1 MHLERNILKG
11 KFGNN
16 KELKK
21 EAREE
26 IAEHNAEEK
35 AETPYFKGGKHPK
48 VKDMAKK
55 MKVKSEGKPYKF
67 GRYDVPDPKHVYG
80 QKMFIKTKK

>member
-26 IAEHNAEEK
+26 LKEVKSMALH
-35 AETPYFKGGKHPK
+35 K
-48 VKDMAKK
+48 VKEKGRHKK
-55 MKVKSEGKPYKF
+55 
-67 GRYDVPDPKHVYG
+67 
-80 QKMFIKTKK
+80 